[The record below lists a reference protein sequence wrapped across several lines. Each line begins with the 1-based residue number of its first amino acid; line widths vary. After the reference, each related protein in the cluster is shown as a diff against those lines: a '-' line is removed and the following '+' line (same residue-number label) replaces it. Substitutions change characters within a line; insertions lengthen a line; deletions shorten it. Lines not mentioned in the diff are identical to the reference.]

1 MSRKNK
7 IMAAIAAGALVL
19 LVGSGVARCSLA
31 SADGP
36 APEDAPQQQQSQEQ
50 RYPDFSE
57 PEGQGGASAPEQAQG
72 SAFEA
77 LVGTSWVAEDDPTS
91 TLSIVSGAF
100 VEKSGKDT
108 IVTYWTI
115 DSEDAG
121 SAVLLASKSMTEAAS
136 PVTATIEEAGGTTVI
151 RCDALSHAYKQVQ
164 AGART
169 LYFSGVTSKLAE
181 SLGCELTDIESAVSL
196 RAAAVSPA
204 CERAVWDAEV
214 WIDYAN
220 NTATTTFA
228 LDDGASTLISVT
240 RSPDGTIEAL

>member
-1 MSRKNK
+1 MTKKNK

-36 APEDAPQQQQSQEQ
+36 APEDAPQQQQSQEE
-50 RYPDFSE
+50 RSPEAGE
-57 PEGQGGASAPEQAQG
+57 PEGQGGASDGQAQG

-77 LVGTSWVAEDDPTS
+77 LVGTSWVATDDPTS

-100 VEKSGKDT
+100 VEKTAEGTS
-108 IVTYWTI
+108 VTYWTI
-115 DSEDAG
+115 DSEDTG
-121 SAVLLASKSMTEAAS
+121 SAVLLASKSMTEAAT
-136 PVTATIEEAGGTTVI
+136 PVTATITEDGGAALI
-151 RCDALSHAYKQVQ
+151 RCDALAHDYKQVQ

-181 SLGCELTDIESAVSL
+181 SMGCELTDIESAVSL

-214 WIDYAN
+214 WVDFAN
-220 NTATTTFA
+220 NTATTTFT

-240 RSPDGTIEAL
+240 RAPDGTIEAL

>member
-1 MSRKNK
+1 MSKKNK
-7 IMAAIAAGALVL
+7 IMATIAAGALLL

-31 SADGP
+31 SADDEALES
-36 APEDAPQQQQSQEQ
+36 APQQQSQEQ
-50 RYPDFSE
+50 RFPEAEE
-57 PEGQGGASAPEQAQG
+57 PEGQGGESARPEQG

-77 LVGTSWVAEDDPTS
+77 LVGTSWVAEDDPAS

-100 VEKSGKDT
+100 VEKSGEDT
-108 IVTYWTI
+108 SVTYWTI

-136 PVTATIEEAGGTTVI
+136 PVTATVSEEDGITII

-164 AGART
+164 QGART

-196 RAAAVSPA
+196 RAAAVSPV

-220 NTATTTFA
+220 NTATTTFT

-240 RSPDGTIEAL
+240 RAPDGTIEAL

>member
-1 MSRKNK
+1 MTKKNK
-7 IMAAIAAGALVL
+7 IMAAIAAGALLL
-19 LVGSGVARCSLA
+19 LVGSGVARCSLT
-31 SADGP
+31 SAADAALES
-36 APEDAPQQQQSQEQ
+36 APQQQSQEQ
-50 RYPDFSE
+50 RFPETEE
-57 PEGQGGASAPEQAQG
+57 PEGQGGESAQPEQG

-100 VEKSGKDT
+100 VEKSGEDT
-108 IVTYWTI
+108 SVTYWTI

-136 PVTATIEEAGGTTVI
+136 PVTATVSEADGI
-151 RCDALSHAYKQVQ
+151 IIKCDALAHAYKQVQ
-164 AGART
+164 QGART

-220 NTATTTFA
+220 NTATTTFT

-240 RSPDGTIEAL
+240 RAPDGTIEAL